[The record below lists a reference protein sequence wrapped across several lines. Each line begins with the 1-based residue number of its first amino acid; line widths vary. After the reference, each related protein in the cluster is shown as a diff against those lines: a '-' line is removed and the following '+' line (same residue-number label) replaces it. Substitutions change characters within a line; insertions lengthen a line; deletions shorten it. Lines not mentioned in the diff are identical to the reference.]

1 MSRGGAPSPHGGAAN
16 ARVGPARLR
25 LPLPFLAFLAAAAAG
40 AALLLGGRAASLD
53 ETRVLMD
60 AFVTVRVRADDARAA
75 RGAIDAAFDEL
86 ERVARA
92 LDWFDSTSAAGRPLG
107 ALAEAGSADEAEIAR
122 VLEVALDVA
131 RASDGAFDPTI
142 RPLTALWGFE
152 GEPRVPPAESLAAA
166 RARVG
171 HARVRVEG
179 GRVIAEDPGLLLDLG
194 GVAKGYAVDR
204 AVETLRASPGVR
216 GALVAAGGDIR
227 AFGRGPR
234 RGAWTVGLAHPRAP
248 DAVAARFPLADG
260 AISTSGDDQRAFERD
275 GVRYHHI
282 LDPKT
287 GMPARAS
294 VSATVFA
301 PTGTEADALAT
312 AAFVLGPEAGKRL
325 LAERPGREAIWIVER
340 EGGLAV
346 EMTPGLE
353 GRIAVDLAGA
363 GGGTRAPAIDAMD
376 DEPDSAAA
384 AEARG
389 DR

>member
-1 MSRGGAPSPHGGAAN
+1 MPRGGAPRP
-16 ARVGPARLR
+16 RV
-25 LPLPFLAFLAAAAAG
+25 PLPFLAFLAAAAAG
-40 AALLLGGRAASLD
+40 VALLLAGRVASLD
-53 ETRVLMD
+53 ETRALMD
-60 AFVTVRVRADDARAA
+60 TFVTVRVRADDARAA
-75 RGAIDAAFDEL
+75 RRAIGAAFDEIA
-86 ERVARA
+86 RVARA
-92 LDWFDSTSAAGRPLG
+92 LDWFDTTSAAGRPLG
-107 ALAEAGSADEAEIAR
+107 ALAAGESADEVEIAR

-152 GEPRVPPAESLAAA
+152 GEPRVPPADSLAAA

-171 HARVRVEG
+171 HGRVRVEG
-179 GRVIAEDPGLLLDLG
+179 GRVVAEDPGLLLDLG

-204 AVETLRASPGVR
+204 AVETLRAAPGVR

-234 RGAWTVGLAHPRAP
+234 RGAWTIGLAHPRAP
-248 DAVAARFPLADG
+248 DLVAARFPLADG
-260 AISTSGDDQRAFERD
+260 AVSTSGDDQRAFERD

-287 GMPARAS
+287 GMPSRAS

-325 LAERPGREAIWIVER
+325 LAGRPGREAIWIVER

-353 GRIAVDLAGA
+353 GRVVVDLAGA
-363 GGGTRAPAIDAMD
+363 GARAIGATD

-384 AEARG
+384 RSEAR
-389 DR
+389 RVR